1 FQARKVIIVTQE
13 YHLFRAVYIANR
25 LGLEAYGVS
34 TYPRIYGG
42 EVFREVREVLARDKD
57 FFKCIV
63 RPKST
68 YVGDPIPISGD
79 GNATND

>member
-1 FQARKVIIVTQE
+1 M
-13 YHLFRAVYIANR
+13 YIAHR

-34 TYPRIYGG
+34 TDPRIYGG

-63 RPKST
+63 KPKST
-68 YVGDPIPISGD
+68 YVGDPIPIGGD